1 MARELT
7 PNRWNW
13 SQKDGKWVYIELTN
27 DGQKKYYYQLNPPQE
42 FTHLIMKIKLLNDK
56 LITCPTIEEN
66 ERVFNEM
73 MRISKKLQCMGRK
86 D

>member
-13 SQKDGKWVYIELTN
+13 SQKDGKWIYIELTDN
-27 DGQKKYYYQLNPPQE
+27 GLKNYHYQLEPPAE
-42 FTHLIMKIKLLNDK
+42 FKDLTMKIKILNER
-56 LITCPTIEEN
+56 LITCKNLEEN
-66 ERVFNEM
+66 DRIFNQM
-73 MRISKKLQCMGRK
+73 MIISKKLQSMGRN